1 MTPRHAV
8 LVLGLCNLVA
18 GALVA
23 WAPALLMP
31 GADGLGSTAA
41 RVFAGSLGIMLVGT
55 GIGGF
60 LMPEAAVRS
69 YLWLFGVS
77 VKVAATLAWGTI
89 ASQSGITMLWAGA
102 ALDLAV
108 AMLIAAIL
116 IRRG

>member
-8 LVLGLCNLVA
+8 LLLGLCNLVA

-41 RVFAGSLGIMLVGT
+41 RVFAGSLGIMLAGA

-60 LMPEAAVRS
+60 LMPDPAVRA
-69 YLWLFGVS
+69 YLWVFGVC
-77 VKVAATLAWGTI
+77 VKVAATLAWATV
-89 ASQSGITMLWAGA
+89 AMQSGIAMLWAGA
-102 ALDLAV
+102 ALDRAV
-108 AMLIAAIL
+108 ALLIAAIL
-116 IRRG
+116 SRR